1 MGTNNNSA
9 SFDDER
15 PQVILA
21 DDQQV
26 VLDTIKRLLE
36 PEFVVIGTAR
46 DGLELLEAAGT
57 LNPDV
62 LVVDISMP
70 RMSGI
75 EAARELH
82 GHRIVFLSILRNQ
95 SVIEEAFTAGALGY
109 VLKPN
114 AADQLP
120 LAIRAALEG
129 RKYTCSELR
138 R

>member
-82 GHRIVFLSILRNQ
+82 GHRIVFLSILRSE